1 MNKIAIFCS
10 ASDHIDPIYAEKA
23 SELVHGLVKPE
34 SGSFMEVRI
43 QDLWR
48 LLPALQKKMEL

>member
-1 MNKIAIFCS
+1 MNKI
-10 ASDHIDPIYAEKA
+10 PITSIRFMPKK
-23 SELVHGLVKPE
+23 LPNWVHGLVKPE

>member
-23 SELVHGLVKPE
+23 SELGAWIGKPE